1 MKKILLIVAGL
12 MATVF
17 LPGWVAADPVAVVES
32 PVYTFE
38 SAPEGVKIHHAFV
51 IKNSGDVDL
60 KIENIVPP

>member
-12 MATVF
+12 MAAVF

-38 SAPEGVKIHHAFV
+38 SVPEGVKIHHAFV